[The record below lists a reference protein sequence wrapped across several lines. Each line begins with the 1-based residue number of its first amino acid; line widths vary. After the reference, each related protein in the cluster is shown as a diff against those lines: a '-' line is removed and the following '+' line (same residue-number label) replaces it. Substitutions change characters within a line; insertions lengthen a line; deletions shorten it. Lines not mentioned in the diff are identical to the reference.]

1 MTRGAFLG
9 LLAMQ
14 AAPQRKTAK
23 RMHPPSPLEIRLLVT
38 PAPALRAT
46 LANISTGPL
55 MVLHDRNLQ
64 PSQPVLATLAGE
76 EVPFSDQR
84 RIQKF
89 DLTPYRGLYRKLGSG
104 EELLLWEEKFQW
116 ADASYHLQWG
126 PFEALGIAPGIYM
139 ASIRWSSVLTNWVD
153 SETHQGGKWKDIWL
167 GELTSNRVQFALP
180 KRP

>member
-14 AAPQRKTAK
+14 ATPQRKTANA
-23 RMHPPSPLEIRLLVT
+23 MHPPSPLEIRLLVT
-38 PAPALRAT
+38 RGPALRAT

-76 EVPFSDQR
+76 EVRAVDR
-84 RIQKF
+84 RRAQKF
-89 DLTPYRGLYRKLGSG
+89 DITPYRELYRKLESG
-104 EELLLWEEKFQW
+104 EELLFWEEKFQW
-116 ADASYHLQWG
+116 ADESYHFQWG
-126 PFEALGIAPGIYM
+126 PFQALGIAPGIYM
-139 ASIRWSSVLTNWVD
+139 AGIRWSSVLTNWVD
-153 SETHQGGKWKDIWL
+153 SETHKSGKWKDIWL
-167 GELTSNRVQFALP
+167 GELTSNRVQLALP

>member
-1 MTRGAFLG
+1 MTRGAFLR

-14 AAPQRKTAK
+14 TAPRRKTAK
-23 RMHPPSPLEIRLLVT
+23 AMHPPTPLELRLLVT
-38 PAPALRAT
+38 GGPALRAS
-46 LANISTGPL
+46 LVNISAGPHV
-55 MVLHDRNLQ
+55 VLHERNLQ
-64 PSQPVLATLAGE
+64 PSRPVLATLAGV

-89 DLTPYRGLYRKLGSG
+89 DRTPYRGLYRKLERG

-153 SETHQGGKWKDIWL
+153 SETNQSGKWKDIWL
-167 GELTSNRVQFALP
+167 GELTSNQVQFALP